1 MEGAQGGLVCS
12 ADLILLCLLLSAFT
26 VLGPVY
32 DRHLEDSL
40 ATRRKTESML
50 GKLPSLGTVQAQ
62 GAGVLKPKMPSKQ
75 VSIKE
80 LTAHEVP
87 TQTPLCA
94 QQRNHVCSWPTI
106 SKSAL

>member
-1 MEGAQGGLVCS
+1 MEGAQGGLLCS
-12 ADLILLCLLLSAFT
+12 ADLIFLCLLLSAFT

-32 DRHLEDSL
+32 DRHLEDSP

-50 GKLPSLGTVQAQ
+50 GRLPSLGTVQAQ
-62 GAGVLKPKMPSKQ
+62 GASVLKPKMLSKQ

-80 LTAHEVP
+80 LTTHEVP
-87 TQTPLCA
+87 TQMPLCA
-94 QQRNHVCSWPTI
+94 QQRNHVCSRPTI